1 MLAISPGISERQPE
15 IEAFKQNGGRVFGDI
30 EILAGLLAEQSDKII
45 AISGSN
51 GKTTVTSLAGYL
63 CAQCGLDTVVAGN
76 IARLCCKPIC
86 SAKAGRPMCGCSSFP
101 ASSWKT
107 RII

>member
-45 AISGSN
+45 AISGSHIAAFLIIAALI
-51 GKTTVTSLAGYL
+51 LAMGAAEL
-63 CAQCGLDTVVAGN
+63 L
-76 IARLCCKPIC
+76 IP
-86 SAKAGRPMCGCSSFP
+86 
-101 ASSWKT
+101 
-107 RII
+107 